1 MDILHRIS
9 LYYLLA
15 VNFIACFVYGIDK
28 WKAKSNKW
36 RISETTLLMLAVMG
50 GSIGAW
56 TGMKLWHHK
65 TMHKKF
71 KYGVPLILIAQIVLM
86 IYLHVS
92 LSPHH

>member
-15 VNFIACFVYGIDK
+15 VNVMACLVYGIDK
-28 WKAKSNKW
+28 WKAKRNKW
-36 RISETTLLMLAVMG
+36 RISETTLLMLAVIG
-50 GSIGAW
+50 GSIGAL

-71 KYGVPLILIAQIVLM
+71 KYGVPLILIAQIVLA
-86 IYLHVS
+86 IYLHISFS
-92 LSPHH
+92 LHH